1 MLKTDKKR
9 SNLITEQA
17 TDFAA
22 YLYFL
27 RSDDQAVK
35 ALKKFFLD
43 RYDLLEEKTESQLI
57 FETSQSHLIIF
68 ANETRTETIEVN
80 LAIVDN
86 IIFAAILWSS
96 TAAGDKVQERFGLID
111 KLVNYLTEA
120 EVTVI
125 SLSLA
130 MVGSIGLRAKL
141 KDMLPHE
148 PGNSG
153 EADWGKIYHFQ
164 QTSFSKRHLY
174 VLESSAYPAAPSR
187 DFLTKGLPE
196 VDWPLHRLMREIAY
210 YEDQSRTIKETTKR
224 IDKEISEALNRKAV
238 FIEHGRAEIEVL
250 ESEIAGL
257 SQKYSLLASNLHL
270 ARESVTKLGQEIEA
284 MEQIFEKQFISGPD
298 SLDGFPG
305 VYQQSF
311 KKSLMQLQYNESN
324 LQLSLE
330 SAKAAIEVVH
340 TQVDL
345 FRGSEG
351 MALQKQ
357 TKEFLK
363 QNTSLQVAVSVI
375 EVVFIF
381 YYTINAWKEV
391 AFPYRVE
398 ELSAWIKF
406 GVVGFFSLA
415 MTYMTH
421 QVALNLERDKRVS
434 VRLVLSITA
443 VAVALALMVVVPLL
457 IEQG

>member
-1 MLKTDKKR
+1 MPKTDKKR
-9 SNLITEQA
+9 TGLITNQA

-43 RYDLLEEKTESQLI
+43 RYELLEEKTENQLVLD
-57 FETSQSHLIIF
+57 TAQSHLIIF
-68 ANETRTETIEVN
+68 TNKARTETVEVN
-80 LAIVDN
+80 LAIADN
-86 IIFAAILWSS
+86 VIFATILWSAVDIS
-96 TAAGDKVQERFGLID
+96 LNRQERFSVVD
-111 KLVNYLTEA
+111 KLLNYLSEA
-120 EVTVI
+120 GVTAV

-130 MVGSIGLRAKL
+130 MIGVNGVSADLAEL
-141 KDMLPHE
+141 LPHDTSY
-148 PGNSG
+148 SG
-153 EADWGKIYHFQ
+153 KTGWGVIHHFRE
-164 QTSFSKRHLY
+164 TALNKRHLY
-174 VLESSAYPAAPSR
+174 VLESNGYPATPTR
-187 DFLTKGLPE
+187 EFLTKGLVE
-196 VDWPLHRLMREIAY
+196 IDWPLHRLTREIVY
-210 YEDQSRTIKETTKR
+210 YQDQNQTIKETKKR
-224 IDKEISEALNRKAV
+224 IDKEISEALQRKTV
-238 FIEHGRAEIEVL
+238 FLEPGQAEITAL

-270 ARESVTKLGQEIEA
+270 VREYATKLSQEIEA
-284 MEQIFEKQFISGPD
+284 LNRVLEKHFVSG
-298 SLDGFPG
+298 LDVLEDFPG
-305 VYQQSF
+305 VHQQSF
-311 KKSLMQLQYNESN
+311 NKSLTQLKNDESN
-324 LQLSLE
+324 LRLSLE
-330 SAKAAIEVVH
+330 SAKAAIDVVH

-381 YYTINAWKEV
+381 YYAINAWKEV
-391 AFPYRVE
+391 AFPYKVE
-398 ELSAWIKF
+398 ELAAGIKF

-421 QVALNLERDKRVS
+421 QVALNLEHDKRVS
-434 VRLVLSITA
+434 VKLILSI
-443 VAVALALMVVVPLL
+443 VAVALALALMILVPLL
-457 IEQG
+457 VAQE